1 MNLRLFRSFPVCRFI
16 LQVAA
21 LLVPGRER
29 AEWLAEWQA
38 ELWHVWQAYSRKS
51 RDRFRGGQAV
61 TDFCLGAF
69 RDALWLRWN
78 NPQPISRRGFRIG
91 SASRCSLCLALLTAI
106 SLSICLYLP
115 GARMAIRPSHY
126 MDADGLVTISR
137 GGYSGTQFPT
147 IEFGDYQS
155 WKTSTRHL
163 FTDVA
168 FYQPVRKRI
177 HIAKDR
183 SADLSVGRAS
193 ENLFK
198 LLSLPVSANAG
209 DPANGHYGA
218 RLFLS
223 QKIWR
228 GLFGGD
234 PGVIGSVTE
243 IAGQRVLVAGV
254 LSRDSIQLPGPVD
267 AWLLEDERHLDMLP
281 PTSRGFVLAHM
292 RTSGWPRQTDGWL
305 SMTVP
310 REKGDSEL
318 FDCISLAQQSQL
330 PFTLFLFTLAA
341 ALVTLPAT
349 TALPLGEY
357 PRHSVR
363 LPWAG
368 KARRWVFL
376 SSKFL
381 LIVPLVYLTS
391 IDVAYGVPSLGSTT
405 AQYLQLVISFF
416 GLLFAFRWILQD
428 QRKRCPLCLRVLSNP
443 ARVGQ
448 ASRNFLAWNGTELIC
463 TGGHGLLHIP
473 ELPTS
478 WFGTQRWLYLDPSW
492 GSLFTDAC
500 VPSAGFV

>member
-1 MNLRLFRSFPVCRFI
+1 MNLRSFPVCRFI
-16 LQVAA
+16 LQLAA
-21 LLVPGRER
+21 LLVPGGER

-38 ELWHVWQAYSRKS
+38 ELWHVWHAYSRKS
-51 RDRFRGGQAV
+51 CGCFHGGQAV
-61 TDFCLGAF
+61 TDFCFGAF
-69 RDALWLRWN
+69 RDAFWLRRN
-78 NPQPISRRGFRIG
+78 NPQSIPRRVFRIG
-91 SASRCSLCLALLTAI
+91 SASRCSLSLALLTAI
-106 SLSICLYLP
+106 SLAICLYLP
-115 GARMAIRPSHY
+115 GARMAIQPSHY
-126 MDADGLVTISR
+126 PGADGLVTISR

-177 HIAKDR
+177 HIATHR
-183 SADLSVGRAS
+183 SAELSVGRAS

-209 DPANGHYGA
+209 DLANGQYGA

-223 QKIWR
+223 QRIWR

-254 LSRDSIQLPGPVD
+254 LSRDSIQLPGQVD
-267 AWLLEDERHLDMLP
+267 AWLLEDERHLDILP
-281 PTSRGFVLAHM
+281 QTSRGFVLAHM
-292 RTSGWPRQTDGWL
+292 RGALRQMDGWR
-305 SMTVP
+305 SMTVH
-310 REKGDSEL
+310 RENGSDDL

-341 ALVTLPAT
+341 ALITLPAT

-357 PRHSVR
+357 PRHSGP

-368 KARRWVFL
+368 KARRWIFL

-381 LIVPLVYLTS
+381 LVVPLVFLAS
-391 IDVAYGVPSLGSTT
+391 IDVAYGVPSLGSTA
-405 AQYLQLVISFF
+405 AQYIQLAISFF

-463 TGGHGLLHIP
+463 AGGHGLLHIP

-492 GSLFTDAC
+492 GSLFSDARM
-500 VPSAGFV
+500 PSAGFV

>member
-1 MNLRLFRSFPVCRFI
+1 MNLRSFPVCRFI

-21 LLVPGRER
+21 LLVPGGER

-38 ELWHVWQAYSRKS
+38 ELWHVWHTYSRKS
-51 RDRFRGGQAV
+51 CGCFHGGPAV
-61 TDFCLGAF
+61 TAFCFGAF
-69 RDALWLRWN
+69 RDAFWLRRN
-78 NPQPISRRGFRIG
+78 NPRSLPRRVFRIG
-91 SASRCSLCLALLTAI
+91 SASRCSLSLALLTAI
-106 SLSICLYLP
+106 SLSICLSLP
-115 GARMAIRPSHY
+115 GARKAIQPSHY
-126 MDADGLVTISR
+126 PDPDGLITISR

-155 WKTSTRHL
+155 WKSSTRHL

-168 FYQPVRKRI
+168 FYQPVRKQI
-177 HIAKDR
+177 HIAKHR

-198 LLSLPVSANAG
+198 LLSLPASAYAG
-209 DPANGHYGA
+209 DLTNGQSGP

-243 IAGQRVLVAGV
+243 IAGQPVLVAGV
-254 LSRDSIQLPGPVD
+254 LSRDSIQLPGQVD
-267 AWLLEDERHLDMLP
+267 AWLLEDERSLDILP
-281 PTSRGFVLAHM
+281 PTSRGFVLARM
-292 RTSGWPRQTDGWL
+292 RGTLPQTAGWH

-310 REKGDSEL
+310 RANGGSDR

-341 ALVTLPAT
+341 ALITLPAT

-357 PRHSVR
+357 PRHRGR

-368 KARRWVFL
+368 KAKRWIFL

-381 LIVPLVYLTS
+381 LVVPLLFLTS
-391 IDVAYGVPSLGSTT
+391 IDVAYGVPCLGPAT
-405 AQYLQLVISFF
+405 AQYIQLSISFF

-463 TGGHGLLHIP
+463 AGGHGLLHIP

-492 GSLFTDAC
+492 GSLFSDAR